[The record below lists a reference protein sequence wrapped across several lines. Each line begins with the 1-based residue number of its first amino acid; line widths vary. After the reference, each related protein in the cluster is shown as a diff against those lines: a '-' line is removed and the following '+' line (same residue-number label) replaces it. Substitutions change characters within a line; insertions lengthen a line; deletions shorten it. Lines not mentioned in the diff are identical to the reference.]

1 VKRSVA
7 LMALLFSSSLLLAA
21 VATSPARAA
30 AISNCA
36 SLTKWFASQVPASA
50 LLSLGGAK
58 APAPLHADEDF
69 VITFSEIGMQNYSCS
84 GGAPPFG
91 DGSMGLYEPSSRVA
105 MVSNDGPG
113 SVGGK
118 TLFVVSAPPSGL
130 AQRPVG
136 SVRTKRGLKLG
147 MSLQQ
152 VESIEGVGA
161 RNAGPH
167 GTTIVRYAW
176 HTENAAYWMNLLVKD
191 GSLVAI
197 YIYSAA

>member
-36 SLTKWFASQVPASA
+36 SLTKWFTSQVPASA

-58 APAPLHADEDF
+58 SPAPLHADEDF
-69 VITFSEIGMQNYSCS
+69 VFTSSVRGTQNYSCS

-91 DGSMGLYEPSSRVA
+91 DGSMGVYDPSSRVA

-113 SVGGK
+113 SRGGNA
-118 TLFVVSAPPSGL
+118 LFVVSAPPSGL
-130 AQRPVG
+130 AQEPVG
-136 SVRTKRGLKLG
+136 SVRTKQGLQLG

-152 VESIEGVGA
+152 AESIEGSGA
-161 RNAGPH
+161 QSAGPH
-167 GTTIVRYAW
+167 GSTIVRYAW
-176 HTENAAYWMNLLVKD
+176 NHGAAYWMNLLFKN
-191 GSLVAI
+191 GSLAAI
-197 YIYSAA
+197 YIYSAG